1 MRKDREKLEQSVK
14 DTAQA
19 PTLVFRVQQ
28 KRLSRGSEATRMR
41 RQVC

>member
-1 MRKDREKLEQSVK
+1 MRTDREKREQSVK

-19 PTLVFRVQQ
+19 PTLVIRVRQ
-28 KRLSRGSEATRMR
+28 KRLSRGNVATRMR